1 MRPASSRIL
10 SSEDRMATAGTL
22 LSDLQ
27 GSSNQDGD
35 LVQKILSDMNIPTG
49 SGSKSLPPP
58 LPGNTPFSPS
68 QMATSTQPMTMD
80 SRIPTSHMIGNEHP
94 TPADFAAAMVGANR
108 APEMYMPA
116 NSMVPGAY
124 ANALASMAPQ
134 SASSS
139 GFDLPGKNVYGRI
152 LDEVKIPFVVALLF
166 FVFSLPPIRVLVS
179 HYIPSLIRNT
189 GEYQIPGLLL
199 VSAIVGLTFWVLYRV
214 VAPLLSI

>member
-1 MRPASSRIL
+1 M
-10 SSEDRMATAGTL
+10 
-22 LSDLQ
+22 
-27 GSSNQDGD
+27 
-35 LVQKILSDMNIPTG
+35 QKILSDMNIPTG
-49 SGSKSLPPP
+49 GGAKAMPPP
-58 LPGNTPFSPS
+58 LPNNTPYMSPN
-68 QMATSTQPMTMD
+68 QMASSTQQMTMD

-94 TPADFAAAMVGANR
+94 TSADFAAAMVGANR
-108 APEMYMPA
+108 TPEMYMPA

-124 ANALASMAPQ
+124 ASTQATMAPQ
-134 SASSS
+134 TSASV
-139 GFDLPGKNVYGRI
+139 GFDMPSKNFYGKI

-199 VSAIVGLTFWVLYRV
+199 VSAIVGVTFWVLYRV

>member
-1 MRPASSRIL
+1 
-10 SSEDRMATAGTL
+10 MATAGTL

-27 GSSNQDGD
+27 GSPNQDGD

-49 SGSKSLPPP
+49 GGAKSLPPP
-58 LPGNTPFSPS
+58 LPTTSYMPPT
-68 QMATSTQPMTMD
+68 QMASSTQQMTMD

-108 APEMYMPA
+108 QPEMYMPA

-124 ANALASMAPQ
+124 ANATATMAPQ
-134 SASSS
+134 ASPSS
-139 GFDLPGKNVYGRI
+139 GFDLPGKNLYGRV

-179 HYIPSLIRNT
+179 HYVPSLIRNT

-199 VSAIVGLTFWVLYRV
+199 VSAVVGLTFWVLYRV